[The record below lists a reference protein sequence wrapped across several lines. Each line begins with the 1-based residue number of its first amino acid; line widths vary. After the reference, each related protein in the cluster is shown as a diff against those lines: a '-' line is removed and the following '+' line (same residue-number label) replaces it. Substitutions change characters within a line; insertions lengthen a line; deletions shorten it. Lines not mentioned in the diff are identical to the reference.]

1 MRKRGVKGHGAAA
14 AKHESVGMTTRSTAF
29 ILRRIFR
36 AFLADGCADVAASLA
51 FYAILALLP
60 ATMVGFSVL
69 SVLGRDD
76 ETAQILVDVTR
87 AIAPEEAASG
97 LSDFLGEL
105 ADLRMS
111 GLLLVF
117 GVLLSIWSVSRYVGV
132 LGRGMNRIYGVEEG
146 RRLWTLVPIQLVIAV
161 VTIVC
166 AVIAVLLIVGSGP
179 VAHAVGNA
187 LGLGESVLFV
197 WRVVRWPLLVVLV
210 VFVVAF
216 LYYFSPNIR
225 PPRFRLISLGAA
237 VAIAVLAVASA
248 GFGLYVANF
257 ANYER
262 VYGSFAAVIVFA
274 LWMWIANMA
283 LLVGVEFDTELERIR
298 ELRRGVPAET
308 QVQLPLR
315 DASRIAVVVRK
326 DRADVAEARRIRVEE
341 AHDDQAP

>member
-1 MRKRGVKGHGAAA
+1 MPGRSVKGHRVAEL
-14 AKHESVGMTTRSTAF
+14 KHESVGMTSHSSTFAV
-29 ILRRIFR
+29 RRIFR
-36 AFLADGCADVAASLA
+36 AFIADGCADIAASLA

-60 ATMVGFSVL
+60 AMMVGFSIL

-76 ETAQILVDVTR
+76 ETAQIVLDVAR
-87 AIAPEEAASG
+87 AVAPEEAAAG
-97 LSDFLGEL
+97 LGDFLGEL

-117 GVLLSIWSVSRYVGV
+117 GVLLSIWSAGRYVGV
-132 LGRGMNRIYGVEEG
+132 LGRGMNRIYDVEEG
-146 RRLWTLVPIQLVIAV
+146 RRIWMLKPIQLVIAM

-166 AVIAVLLIVGSGP
+166 ALIAVLLVVGSGP

-187 LGLGESVLFV
+187 LGLGETVLFV

-216 LYYFSPNIR
+216 LYYFTPNIR
-225 PPRFRLISLGAA
+225 PPRFRWMSLGAA

-248 GFGLYVANF
+248 GFGLYIANF

-262 VYGSFAAVIVFA
+262 VYGSFAGIIVFA

-315 DASRIAVVVRK
+315 DARRIAVVVRK
-326 DRADVAEARRIRVEE
+326 DRADVAAARRIRAEE
-341 AHDDQAP
+341 THDGQSP

>member
-1 MRKRGVKGHGAAA
+1 
-14 AKHESVGMTTRSTAF
+14 MTTRSWTF
-29 ILRRIFR
+29 VFRRIFR
-36 AFLADGCADVAASLA
+36 AFLADGCADIAASLA

-60 ATMVGFSVL
+60 ATMVGFSIL

-76 ETAQILVDVTR
+76 ETAQILMDVVR
-87 AIAPEEAASG
+87 AVAPEEAAAG
-97 LSDFLGEL
+97 LGDFLGEL
-105 ADLRMS
+105 SELRMS

-117 GVLLSIWSVSRYVGV
+117 GLLLSIWSVARYVGV

-146 RRLWTLVPIQLVIAV
+146 RRIWTLKPIQLVIAL

-166 AVIAVLLIVGSGP
+166 AVIAVLFIVGSGP

-187 LGLGESVLFV
+187 LGLGETVLFV
-197 WRVVRWPLLVVLV
+197 WRIARWPLLVVLV
-210 VFVVAF
+210 VFVIAF

-237 VAIAVLAVASA
+237 VALAVLAVASA
-248 GFGLYVANF
+248 GFGLYIANF

-262 VYGSFAAVIVFA
+262 VYGSFAGVIVFA

-283 LLVGVEFDTELERIR
+283 LLVGVQFDTELERVR

-315 DASRIAVVVRK
+315 DASRIAAVVRN
-326 DRADVAEARRIRVEE
+326 DRADTAKARRIRAER
-341 AHDDQAP
+341 AADDQRP